1 MSQGVF
7 RSWIV
12 TLTLG
17 VRKVIAT
24 VAVKIV
30 AVVVKKRIILKVRKM
45 KIIKRVII
53 INNKISRIR
62 ISILIKSL
70 YLSYNRIVRFSQI
83 IQDSLY
89 LCLNFNWIF

>member
-1 MSQGVF
+1 MSQVVF

-12 TLTLG
+12 TLTQE
-17 VRKVIAT
+17 VRKVIAK

-30 AVVVKKRIILKVRKM
+30 AVVVKKRIILKLRKM

-62 ISILIKSL
+62 IS
-70 YLSYNRIVRFSQI
+70 R
-83 IQDSLY
+83 
-89 LCLNFNWIF
+89 

>member
-1 MSQGVF
+1 MSQVVF

-12 TLTLG
+12 TLTQE
-17 VRKVIAT
+17 VRKVIAK

-30 AVVVKKRIILKVRKM
+30 AVVVKKRIILKLRKM

-62 ISILIKSL
+62 ISRLIKSL